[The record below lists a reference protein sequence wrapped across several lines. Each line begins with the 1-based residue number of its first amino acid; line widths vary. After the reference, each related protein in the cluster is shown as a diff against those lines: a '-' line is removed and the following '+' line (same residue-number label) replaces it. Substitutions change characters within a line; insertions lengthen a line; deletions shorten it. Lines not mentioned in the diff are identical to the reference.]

1 MEFFTAA
8 RIATLS
14 TEVLLD
20 SLCDFVTQAARM
32 SPDSPARTSSIARAH
47 LIKSELARRAA

>member
-1 MEFFTAA
+1 MEFFTAQ

-20 SLCDFVTQAARM
+20 NLCDFVAQAARM
-32 SPDSPARTSSIARAH
+32 SPDSPARTSSIAKAH
-47 LIKSELARRAA
+47 LIKTELTRRAA